1 MTSIKFN
8 CQKLF
13 TGLGYVVLVCL
24 YYLNAFIRAYNL
36 IINRITKRKNM
47 TENNNQIDLGIN
59 SGKKLIFRL
68 YIPRDIY
75 KVFINLH
82 NS

>member
-1 MTSIKFN
+1 
-8 CQKLF
+8 
-13 TGLGYVVLVCL
+13 
-24 YYLNAFIRAYNL
+24 
-36 IINRITKRKNM
+36 M
-47 TENNNQIDLGIN
+47 TEDNNQIDLGIN

>member
-8 CQKLF
+8 CLKLF

-36 IINRITKRKNM
+36 IINRITKRENM

-59 SGKKLIFRL
+59 SFKKLIFRL